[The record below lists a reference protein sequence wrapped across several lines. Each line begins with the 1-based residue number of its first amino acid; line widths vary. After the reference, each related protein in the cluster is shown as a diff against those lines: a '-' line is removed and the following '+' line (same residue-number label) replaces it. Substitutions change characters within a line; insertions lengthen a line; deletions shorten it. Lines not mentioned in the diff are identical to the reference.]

1 MLYKKK
7 TPLIAF
13 LLPGFAML
21 LIFLYVP
28 FVDNIN
34 NSFYNMKGFIELQ
47 KFIGL
52 SNYKEML
59 QDAKLHTSLINS
71 LKMMGLTVV
80 FQVGIA
86 LLLAILVSNI
96 KRGQQF
102 FRTVYFFPIVISA
115 TAIGLLF
122 NLFYNYK
129 GGALN
134 QLLQT
139 FGKEPVNW
147 MAATTAFVM
156 IIIPTIWSYVGFYF
170 VIILTGLF
178 DISDEIYEAASI
190 DGCTKAQAVIRIT
203 LPLLRGVLC
212 TCITLA
218 VTGALKVFDLPWVIA
233 PQGAPGGITHFM
245 GTYMYQIAF
254 VNLNVDYGA
263 AIAVAIVVLGVIVS
277 LVINKILKPDANL

>member
-7 TPLIAF
+7 APLIVF
-13 LLPGFAML
+13 LVPGFIL
-21 LIFLYVP
+21 LAIFLYIP
-28 FVDNIN
+28 FIDNIK
-34 NSFYNMKGFIELQ
+34 NSLYNMKGFIELQ
-47 KFIGL
+47 KFIGA
-52 SNYKEML
+52 SNYQEML
-59 QDAKLHTSLINS
+59 GDAKLHTALFNS
-71 LKMMGLTVV
+71 LKMMVLTVV

-86 LLLAILVSNI
+86 LLLAVLVSNI

-122 NLFYNYK
+122 KLFYNYN

-134 QLLQT
+134 QLLAV

-147 MAATTAFVM
+147 LSAATAFLM
-156 IIIPTIWSYVGFYF
+156 IVIPTIWSYVGFYF

-178 DISDEIYEAASI
+178 DISEEIYEAAAI
-190 DGCTKAQAVIRIT
+190 DGCTKLQSVFRIT
-203 LPLLRGVLC
+203 LPLLRGVIC

-245 GTYMYQIAF
+245 GTYMYQMTF

-263 AIAVAIVVLGVIVS
+263 AIAVVIVVLGIVVS
-277 LVINKILKPDANL
+277 LLVDKLLNPDANL